1 MSNNFEEVAE
11 KIIKQ
16 YIIEALEAYLRD
28 SKEYCL
34 CYQN

>member
-11 KIIKQ
+11 KIKQ

-28 SKEYCL
+28 SKEYFL

>member
-11 KIIKQ
+11 KIKQ
-16 YIIEALEAYLRD
+16 YIIEALEVYLRD

>member
-1 MSNNFEEVAE
+1 MSNNFEEVTE
-11 KIIKQ
+11 KIKQ

-28 SKEYCL
+28 SKEYFL

>member
-11 KIIKQ
+11 TIKQ
-16 YIIEALEAYLRD
+16 YIIEALEAYLQD